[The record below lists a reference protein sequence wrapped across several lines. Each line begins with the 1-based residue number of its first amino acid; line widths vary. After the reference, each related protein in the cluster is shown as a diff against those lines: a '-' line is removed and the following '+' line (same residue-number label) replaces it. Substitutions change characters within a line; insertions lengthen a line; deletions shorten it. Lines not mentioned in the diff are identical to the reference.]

1 MLAGHL
7 GAGLILKRVNPTVNL
22 GVFFLAALFLDV
34 MLWVFILLGIESIR
48 VPVDFQ
54 QRHYLTFF
62 FPYSHGLISS
72 LFWSLL
78 FGLICYWLLGTSS
91 SVRRRIAFI
100 LVITVFSHF
109 ILDFFVHV
117 PEMPVWG
124 RTTHPLGLGLWN
136 HLPLALGLETLIAL
150 TGTYLW
156 LRDSKRTFPRRL
168 TLGLLMGLVTA
179 MTVVGPW
186 LQTSPPKPFQVAISS
201 LTVIFLLFGAGI
213 WIDRKSVG
221 L

>member
-1 MLAGHL
+1 MFAGHL
-7 GAGLILKRVNPTVNL
+7 GAGLILKQVNPSVNL

-48 VPVDFQ
+48 IPADFQ

-62 FPYSHGLISS
+62 FPYSHGLVSS
-72 LFWSLL
+72 LFWSLS
-78 FGLICYWLLGTSS
+78 FGLVCYWLLRTSS
-91 SVRRRIAFI
+91 SVRRRTAFI

-109 ILDFFVHV
+109 ILDFLVHV

-124 RTTHPLGLGLWN
+124 RTSHPLGLGLWN

-186 LQTSPPKPFQVAISS
+186 LQKSPPAPFQVAISS
-201 LTVIFLLFGAGI
+201 LTIIFLLFGAGI

>member
-1 MLAGHL
+1 MFAGHL
-7 GAGLILKRVNPTVNL
+7 GAGLILKRVNQSVNL

-34 MLWVFILLGIESIR
+34 ILWVFILLGIESIR
-48 VPVDFQ
+48 IPTHFQ

-62 FPYSHGLISS
+62 FPYSHGLVSS
-72 LFWSLL
+72 LLWSLL
-78 FGLICYWLLGTSS
+78 FSLVCYGLLRTSS
-91 SVRRRIAFI
+91 ALRRHAAFI
-100 LVITVFSHF
+100 LFITVFSHF
-109 ILDFFVHV
+109 ILDFLVHV

-124 RTTHPLGLGLWN
+124 RASHPLGLGLWN
-136 HLPLALGLETLIAL
+136 HMPLALGLETLIAL

-186 LQTSPPKPFQVAISS
+186 LQTSPPEPFQVAISS
-201 LTVIFLLFGAGI
+201 LTVILLLFGAGI
-213 WIDRKSVG
+213 WIDRESVG

>member
-1 MLAGHL
+1 
-7 GAGLILKRVNPTVNL
+7 
-22 GVFFLAALFLDV
+22 
-34 MLWVFILLGIESIR
+34 
-48 VPVDFQ
+48 
-54 QRHYLTFF
+54 
-62 FPYSHGLISS
+62 
-72 LFWSLL
+72 
-78 FGLICYWLLGTSS
+78 
-91 SVRRRIAFI
+91 
-100 LVITVFSHF
+100 
-109 ILDFFVHV
+109 
-117 PEMPVWG
+117 MPVWG
-124 RTTHPLGLGLWN
+124 LTSHPLGLGLWN

-213 WIDRKSVG
+213 SIDRKSVG